1 MRPWLQE
8 DLALEHA
15 WQLLDTMTVDCH
27 RQSRLLMAISFQV
40 WRRLGQETQLK
51 ALEVEQKRSQRRIAE
66 SLSQRSF
73 TAWAALQQMRYK
85 NDHGW
90 HYKLL
95 FDAWQQW
102 CLSVKAGLLASWRRM
117 VSAKL
122 VKIKQQVALEGL
134 VDALDARA
142 SRAHDMQT
150 QTTTVVIDKL
160 LVQVAFIAW
169 RSWWQAS
176 EHQREMG
183 QVRQALSS
191 TESCAKLMLR
201 DVVTD
206 LNANSELL
214 GCMLIFRS
222 WYFLVLSHKL
232 GSCQRGFIAWARLR
246 KDDMIPDFTPDLG
259 RMGLLSAAWRQ
270 WHLFAKSGPLVA
282 WRRLA
287 QLALQRLCRQVALES
302 LVDALDMRASQRHLE
317 MCMHP
322 PDSSHDGLA
331 TIWVA
336 WRAVVGDGGTGCI
349 ARWRHL
355 VLASLRKL
363 QHQVALEGLVDAL
376 DARASRAHDMQKQTT
391 TVVIDKLLVQ
401 VAFIAWRSWWQ
412 ASEHQR
418 EMGQVRQALSS
429 TESCAKLMLRDVVA
443 DLNANS
449 ELLGCMLI
457 FRSWYFL
464 VLSHK
469 LGSCQRGFIAWARLR
484 KDDMIPD
491 FTPDLGR
498 MGLLSAAWRQWHL
511 FAKSGPLVA
520 WRRLAQLALQRLCRQ
535 VALESLVDALDMRA
549 SQRHLEMCMH
559 PPDSSHDG
567 LATIWVAWR
576 ALVGDGGTGCIARW
590 RHLVLAS
597 LRKLQHQVALEGLV
611 DALDARASRAHDMQ
625 KQTTTVV
632 IDKLLVQV
640 AFIAWRSWWQAS
652 EHQKEMGQVRQAL
665 SSTESCAKLML
676 RDVVADLNA
685 NSDLLGCM
693 LIFRSWYFLLLGHKL
708 GSCQRGFI
716 AWARLRKDHMIPDFT
731 PDLGRMGLLS
741 AAWRQ
746 WHLFAKSGPLVA
758 WRALVQAALQR
769 LSRHVGLLES
779 LVDALDMS
787 TPQGHLETC
796 SDFLHDGLAKVW
808 VAWCSLVG
816 AGGTGYLARWRHLV
830 LASLRKLQHQVALEG
845 LVDAVSAQ
853 AARAEAA
860 DDWLGGLGAFGAL
873 PPDLAVIFRCWGLT
887 TKHNAR
893 QRQCQNVWSQV
904 TLRDANFLHLQAAFQ
919 QWGLEVKSL
928 QAASRRLLSR
938 LERAVGLGRH
948 ASGATLR
955 VLLKA
960 VFGSW
965 RSQCHS
971 RPNHDGVSQISLS
984 PIRPSGTPLRHLS
997 AESSSRSSTFLS
1009 PKQPEEEEVPTDL
1022 VEAVDCG
1029 GQPEEEQAPQV
1040 GVFQPFYTPSLPS
1053 LSGHTRADSEPRL
1066 DTLDLFDQLE
1076 IERPEPISAREE
1088 EIQKRIY
1095 LKRMPV
1101 IRDVMRRLG

>member
-1 MRPWLQE
+1 MSPWLQE
-8 DLALEHA
+8 DALEHA
-15 WQLLDTMTVDCH
+15 WQLLDKMTVDCH

-73 TAWAALQQMRYK
+73 AAWAALQMRCK

-95 FDAWQQW
+95 FDAWQHW
-102 CLSVKAGLLASWRRM
+102 CLSVKAGPLACWRRM
-117 VSAKL
+117 VNAKL

-142 SRAHDMQT
+142 SRAHDMQK
-150 QTTTVVIDKL
+150 QTTTVVIDRL

-191 TESCAKLMLR
+191 TESCAKVMLR
-201 DVVTD
+201 DVVAD

-222 WYFLVLSHKL
+222 WYFLLLGHKLGSCQRGFIAWARLRKDDMIPDFTPDLGRMGLLSAAWRQWHLFAKSGPLVTWRRLAQLALQRLRRQVALESLVDALDMRASQKHLEMCMYPRDSSHDGLATIWVAWRALVGDGGTGYLARWRHLVLTSLRKLQHQVALEGLVDALDARASRAHDMQKQTTTVVIDRLLVQVAFIAWRSWWQASEHQREMGQVRQALSSTESCAKVMLRDVVADLNANSELLGCMLIFRSWYFLLLGHKLGSCQRGFIAWARLRKDDMIPDFTPDLGRMGLLSAAWRQWHLFAKSGPLVTWRRLAQLALQRLRRQVALESLVDALDMRASQKHLEMCMYPRDSSHDGLATIWVAWRALVGDGGTGYLARWRHLVLTSLRKLQHQVALEGLVDALDARASRARDMQKQTTTVVIDRLLVQVAFIAWRSWWQASEHQREMGQVRQALSSTESCAKVMLRDVVADLNANSELLGCMLIFRSWYFLLLGHKL

-282 WRRLA
+282 WRTLV
-287 QLALQRLCRQVALES
+287 QGALQRLSRHVGLLES
-302 LVDALDMRASQRHLE
+302 LVDALDMRTPQGHLE
-317 MCMHP
+317 TYS
-322 PDSSHDGLA
+322 D
-331 TIWVA
+331 
-336 WRAVVGDGGTGCI
+336 
-349 ARWRHL
+349 
-355 VLASLRKL
+355 
-363 QHQVALEGLVDAL
+363 
-376 DARASRAHDMQKQTT
+376 
-391 TVVIDKLLVQ
+391 
-401 VAFIAWRSWWQ
+401 
-412 ASEHQR
+412 
-418 EMGQVRQALSS
+418 
-429 TESCAKLMLRDVVA
+429 
-443 DLNANS
+443 
-449 ELLGCMLI
+449 
-457 FRSWYFL
+457 FL
-464 VLSHK
+464 
-469 LGSCQRGFIAWARLR
+469 
-484 KDDMIPD
+484 
-491 FTPDLGR
+491 
-498 MGLLSAAWRQWHL
+498 
-511 FAKSGPLVA
+511 
-520 WRRLAQLALQRLCRQ
+520 
-535 VALESLVDALDMRA
+535 
-549 SQRHLEMCMH
+549 
-559 PPDSSHDG
+559 HDG

-576 ALVGDGGTGCIARW
+576 ALVGDGGTG
-590 RHLVLAS
+590 
-597 LRKLQHQVALEGLV
+597 
-611 DALDARASRAHDMQ
+611 
-625 KQTTTVV
+625 
-632 IDKLLVQV
+632 
-640 AFIAWRSWWQAS
+640 
-652 EHQKEMGQVRQAL
+652 
-665 SSTESCAKLML
+665 
-676 RDVVADLNA
+676 
-685 NSDLLGCM
+685 
-693 LIFRSWYFLLLGHKL
+693 
-708 GSCQRGFI
+708 
-716 AWARLRKDHMIPDFT
+716 
-731 PDLGRMGLLS
+731 
-741 AAWRQ
+741 
-746 WHLFAKSGPLVA
+746 
-758 WRALVQAALQR
+758 
-769 LSRHVGLLES
+769 
-779 LVDALDMS
+779 
-787 TPQGHLETC
+787 
-796 SDFLHDGLAKVW
+796 
-808 VAWCSLVG
+808 
-816 AGGTGYLARWRHLV
+816 YLARWRHLV
-830 LASLRKLQHQVALEG
+830 LASLQKLQHQVALEG

-860 DDWLGGLGAFGAL
+860 DDWLGGLGAFGA
-873 PPDLAVIFRCWGLT
+873 PPDMAVIFRCWGLT

-893 QRQCQNVWSQV
+893 QRQCQKVWSQV
-904 TLRDANFLHLQAAFQ
+904 KLRDANFLHLQATFL

-938 LERAVGLGRH
+938 LDRAVGLGRH

-955 VLLKA
+955 ILLKA

-965 RSQCHS
+965 RSQCLS
-971 RPNHDGVSQISLS
+971 RPHHDGVSQISLS
-984 PIRPSGTPLRHLS
+984 PIRPSGTPLRHS

-1022 VEAVDCG
+1022 VEAVDG
-1029 GQPEEEQAPQV
+1029 GQPEEEQTPQV

-1101 IRDVMRRLG
+1101 LRDVMRRLG